1 MELLELDLR
10 FIIVV
15 CTKIPREVVLPIRVL
30 FCLRVTS
37 RMNSLE
43 IYNDVLFT
51 QYQYQIHFKFVL
63 SYQPVVSLSFM
74 YVRRPKCHISMI
86 LHGIYTSKT
95 ILVTK

>member
-1 MELLELDLR
+1 MELLALDLP

-43 IYNDVLFT
+43 IFNDVLFT
-51 QYQYQIHFKFVL
+51 CLPNTFQVCIIIPASSIAFNHVCSQAKV
-63 SYQPVVSLSFM
+63 SY
-74 YVRRPKCHISMI
+74 
-86 LHGIYTSKT
+86 
-95 ILVTK
+95 